1 MEKTTN
7 FETYLSKNTP
17 WKDALTMLRATV
29 LALPLAE
36 TIKWGAPFYTFDNK
50 QIVGLAAF
58 KSYVALWFPQGALLK
73 DPQKKLIN
81 AQEGITKGNRQWRFC
96 SVEEIVENQ
105 KLIAEY
111 IGESIANLQ
120 QGLAVRPQQKKVD
133 MPKELGGLL
142 AKDTGLKAAF
152 EAFTNFKKTEFMEYI
167 AEAKREAT
175 RQTRLE
181 KIIPMIQKGEG
192 LNDIYR
198 K

>member
-1 MEKTTN
+1 MN
-7 FETYLSKNTP
+7 FETYLSKNTS
-17 WKDALTMLRATV
+17 WKEALTTLRAIMQ
-29 LALPLAE
+29 AKPLSE
-36 TIKWGAPFYTFDNK
+36 TIKWGAPFYTFENK

-58 KSYVALWFPQGALLK
+58 KSHVALWFPQGALLK

-81 AQEGITKGNRQWRFC
+81 AQEGVTKANRQWRFC
-96 SVEEIVENQ
+96 SVEEIEENQ

-111 IGESIANLQ
+111 IDESIANLK
-120 QGLAVRPQQKKVD
+120 QGLAVSPQQKKVE
-133 MPKELGGLL
+133 MPKELGDLL
-142 AKDTGLKAAF
+142 IKDTGLKVRF

-181 KIIPMIQKGEG
+181 KIIPLIQKGEG
-192 LNDIYR
+192 LNDVYR

>member
-7 FETYLSKNTP
+7 FETYLSKNAP
-17 WKDALTMLRATV
+17 WKEALTTLRAIV

-50 QIVGLAAF
+50 QVVGLAAF
-58 KSYVALWFPQGALLK
+58 KSHVALWFPQGALLK

-96 SVEEIVENQ
+96 SVEEIEENQ

-111 IGESIANLQ
+111 IGESITNLQ
-120 QGLAVRPQQKKVD
+120 QGLATRPRQKKVD
-133 MPKELGGLL
+133 MPKELGDLL
-142 AKDTGLKAAF
+142 AKDTGLNASF
-152 EAFTNFKKTEFMEYI
+152 EAFANFKKTEFMEYI
-167 AEAKREAT
+167 AEAKRETT